1 MKHDIGLEG
10 AIRRE
15 HLRGGALVTGG
26 SFLVHVIFLF
36 SVIFYYP
43 TDLLDLVC
51 RYVIIP
57 IFFCT
62 SRRWWPGGWMDVIDD
77 GHTNYLPGFV
87 INLSI
92 Y

>member
-1 MKHDIGLEG
+1 M
-10 AIRRE
+10 
-15 HLRGGALVTGG
+15 TSG

-77 GHTNYLPGFV
+77 GHSNYLPGFV